1 MLAAREKNRLYP
13 TVRALNF
20 LMYRFL
26 IDSPEKADA
35 DRYGETPP
43 FPSLSSRGPFSFL
56 FLLLLP
62 SSSRSPFFAALKTYK
77 LIFKHGRKPN
87 DLSRELMV
95 KSVLLRSQTEE
106 ASLDTLVDLCSPTST
121 SLKTLP
127 PRSITELALTL
138 KSKAKTDLLQKL
150 KSAVEARRKNG
161 EPVTAQLKAS
171 LE

>member
-1 MLAAREKNRLYP
+1 
-13 TVRALNF
+13 
-20 LMYRFL
+20 
-26 IDSPEKADA
+26 
-35 DRYGETPP
+35 
-43 FPSLSSRGPFSFL
+43 
-56 FLLLLP
+56 
-62 SSSRSPFFAALKTYK
+62 
-77 LIFKHGRKPN
+77 
-87 DLSRELMV
+87 MV